1 MSYFFEG
8 FQDYNGR
15 VVEPN
20 LELTSFTLTSGPV
33 CIDCLTLGICEGS
46 HKAVF
51 SKPNPNM
58 VTSPSWSLYTSL
70 PIYKTKTKKKWV
82 LFLSNTNCKTMA
94 LQFVLVISVD
104 PTHKNSKIGQ
114 SIPTSLDRCVPS
126 SAPVLPGKRPQKS
139 SAGNDWDTIAPIY
152 THYISG
158 SSGKKIFLFVGDMMR
173 FMMIHASA
181 TLKCYFLH
189 ARAEK
194 NSQHQTHLSLPS
206 KMSACGV

>member
-1 MSYFFEG
+1 
-8 FQDYNGR
+8 
-15 VVEPN
+15 
-20 LELTSFTLTSGPV
+20 
-33 CIDCLTLGICEGS
+33 
-46 HKAVF
+46 
-51 SKPNPNM
+51 
-58 VTSPSWSLYTSL
+58 
-70 PIYKTKTKKKWV
+70 
-82 LFLSNTNCKTMA
+82 MA

-206 KMSACGV
+206 KMSACEFKKCWQPTWLATREFPSWTMSKEIETLMGKSQKVV